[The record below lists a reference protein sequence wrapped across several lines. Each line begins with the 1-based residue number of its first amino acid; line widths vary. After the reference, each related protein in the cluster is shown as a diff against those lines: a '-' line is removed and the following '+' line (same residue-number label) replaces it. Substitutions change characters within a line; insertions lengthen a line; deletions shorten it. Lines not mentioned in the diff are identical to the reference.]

1 MTEDLRSTTMASYL
15 LTAVP
20 LQMMALAAKGG
31 PDDAD
36 RAAMAGYSRM
46 LAEHG
51 DDLLFGGKYGGGAA
65 ADLARAVA
73 LLSYLPGGIRLFGL
87 YFSAVEGPPVYGG
100 AAE

>member
-1 MTEDLRSTTMASYL
+1 MTTDGSMGPMQSFL

-20 LQMMALAAKGG
+20 LGMMALAAKGG
-31 PDDAD
+31 PGDDD
-36 RAAMAGYSRM
+36 RAAMAGYSQM

-87 YFSAVEGPPVYGG
+87 HFSAVEDPPVYGR
-100 AAE
+100 ATE